1 MKDKQWKWEEQD
13 EKQESLNWEDVND
26 SINDKPVRC
35 TRSLSDVYERSN
47 IVVYETVEF
56 EEAIKNDK
64 WIEAMKEELR
74 MIEKNDTW
82 MLVDKPLQ
90 KKITGVKWVY
100 KTKLNVDGSIN
111 KYKVIDLFLSTFLIF
126 CSF

>member
-1 MKDKQWKWEEQD
+1 
-13 EKQESLNWEDVND
+13 
-26 SINDKPVRC
+26 
-35 TRSLSDVYERSN
+35 
-47 IVVYETVEF
+47 
-56 EEAIKNDK
+56 
-64 WIEAMKEELR
+64 MKEELR

-100 KTKLNVDGSIN
+100 KTKLNANGFIN